1 MKKKLYSMFAMFGL
15 FLILAASSAQAQ
27 SSDVIKFNVPFDFQV
42 SGKTLPAGEYAVK
55 RLSEKVILIHGV
67 DNKVGVVAQA
77 PGRIQAR
84 TSYAKESLVFHQYGN
99 QYFLSQVWLR
109 RDDDGRE
116 LNRSG
121 EERRAAAGETLAMGG
136 EKLRKIEIAAH
147 AR

>member
-27 SSDVIKFNVPFDFQV
+27 SSDVIKVNVPFDFQV
-42 SGKTLPAGEYAVK
+42 SGKTLPAGEYAVM
-55 RLSEKVILIHGV
+55 RFSEKVILIRGV
-67 DNKVGVVAQA
+67 DTKTSVVAQA
-77 PGRIQAR
+77 PGRIQAGA
-84 TSYAKESLVFHQYGN
+84 SYAKERLIFHQYGD

-121 EERRAAAGETLAMGG
+121 EERRAAAGEKLAANGK
-136 EKLRKIEIAAH
+136 KLRKVEIAAH